1 MFKTVLNKQTGSVY
15 IGQVRKNKRNGNG
28 KLITRNGAIQDGF
41 WANNKLIG
49 PRRQMPVGPQQWNF
63 KELGIKK

>member
-1 MFKTVLNKQTGSVY
+1 MIKTIINKQTGSVY

-28 KLITRNGAIQDGF
+28 KLISKNGFIQDGF

-49 PRRQMPVGPQQWNF
+49 PRRETPIGAQQWNF
-63 KELGIKK
+63 NELK